1 MPLSWDK
8 IQNKALAF
16 SKRWEDATLEDSE
29 AKPFWIDCFEIFGI
43 RRPPE
48 RAHATWLEPSH

>member
-1 MPLSWDK
+1 MPLSWNEIK
-8 IQNKALAF
+8 NNALAF
-16 SKRWEDATLEDSE
+16 YKRWEDATREASE